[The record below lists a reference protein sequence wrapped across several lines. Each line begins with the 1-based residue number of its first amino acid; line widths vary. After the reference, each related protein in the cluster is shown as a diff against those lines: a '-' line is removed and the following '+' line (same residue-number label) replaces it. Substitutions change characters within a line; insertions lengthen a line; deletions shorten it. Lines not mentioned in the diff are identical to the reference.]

1 MNWSGVRVPPNPLE
15 FISIYKLI
23 EGKSLLYPY
32 EVYHTYSICFS
43 GGTVDTADL
52 ESAALKSVEVQ
63 IFSGA
68 LDNQTKIVYDCHM
81 RNIETTTTP
90 LCFSPAELVQW

>member
-1 MNWSGVRVPPNPLE
+1 MNWSGVRVPPNPLLLCSGK
-15 FISIYKLI
+15 INQNAGSKI

-68 LDNQTKIVYDCHM
+68 LDNQT
-81 RNIETTTTP
+81 
-90 LCFSPAELVQW
+90 

>member
-1 MNWSGVRVPPNPLE
+1 MKVLYAPVAQEIEHRSSKALVVGANPTRGVR
-15 FISIYKLI
+15 
-23 EGKSLLYPY
+23 
-32 EVYHTYSICFS
+32 FS

-68 LDNQTKIVYDCHM
+68 LGLNPK
-81 RNIETTTTP
+81 
-90 LCFSPAELVQW
+90 

>member
-1 MNWSGVRVPPNPLE
+1 MSDSFELIKVKKVKGAWEPKGDTAPA
-15 FISIYKLI
+15 SIKPSAWFA
-23 EGKSLLYPY
+23 EGTLCDHCS
-32 EVYHTYSICFS
+32 S

-68 LDNQTKIVYDCHM
+68 LDNMNYIVYNCLM
-81 RNIETTTTP
+81 RN
-90 LCFSPAELVQW
+90 

>member
-1 MNWSGVRVPPNPLE
+1 VGANPTRGV
-15 FISIYKLI
+15 
-23 EGKSLLYPY
+23 
-32 EVYHTYSICFS
+32 CFS

-68 LDNQTKIVYDCHM
+68 LDNQTLIVYDCHISGYGVAVT
-81 RNIETTTTP
+81 RHPSKLESPVRTRLPALGSRYADSIERR
-90 LCFSPAELVQW
+90 QWEK